1 MKTTTTMLRALLA
14 FLLIVSA
21 PSVSSCDKNGGETE
35 KPEQEKPEKP
45 DPPQEEP
52 QVMDPSKIEDYNK
65 YYCPA
70 TYNEGFE
77 KGPKEM
83 LRKDARWSWWRMK
96 QSEHFFVFWEPGF
109 GDDPNSSS
117 LPANLR
123 VDIDDLLAKAEQFY
137 TTNVEKLGMAVTGQ
151 GKSRLDSYKMQIY
164 LLYQTEWLATGS
176 GYDNM
181 IGALWV
187 NPSTCQPVG
196 SVIGHEIG
204 HSFQYQVSADLLM
217 NKVGSITDFGA
228 TVGFR
233 YGFDLDGS
241 GGCAFWEQ
249 CAQWQS
255 FQDFPEEAF
264 SQDYHV
270 QEWLAHHHRG
280 FLHEWYRYA
289 SYWFPYWY
297 TQEHGIGTHAR
308 IWRESVFPED
318 ALQTYMRL
326 YFDGDTEKFYDE
338 YFSYAQHCAAYD
350 FDAVHKYVTESAL
363 HYTTSMFR
371 NSDGRYQVSYG
382 NCPGT
387 TGFNLV
393 PLNVAAGETV
403 KVEFNGLEPGSA
415 LVAEDPGKI
424 IDGDGNVQGTMTT
437 YNKQSNKESGY
448 RFGFVSI
455 DYDGVSHYGDMY
467 SGTSGTA
474 EYDVPEN
481 AQRLYFVVV
490 GAPKRYRSQAWDD
503 NGKNDEQWPYE
514 ISIENTD
521 LLGNVTIPDGEPED
535 VALSHELSLDSSRD
549 IYELGS
555 MNLLDNGD
563 MIAIAKAFRLQ
574 PSAIS
579 SVTLS
584 KVGTSGPA
592 DGQVAVGLTQ
602 SDGSISYNY
611 TANGTGFW
619 CKANGDAGY
628 WQDGVPVYFEYDPAS
643 FRMAYGHRYGV
654 TAPGKEYVIK
664 PTMVYKKDG
673 KVYKAVIT
681 LKFKF

>member
-1 MKTTTTMLRALLA
+1 MKTTMTILRALLA
-14 FLLIVSA
+14 SMLLL
-21 PSVSSCDKNGGETE
+21 SVPVFSSCDQKTD
-35 KPEQEKPEKP
+35 
-45 DPPQEEP
+45 DPPKEDP
-52 QVMDPSKIEDYNK
+52 MVMDPSKIKDYDK

-70 TYNEGFE
+70 AYNDGFE

-109 GDDPNSSS
+109 GDDPGAASV
-117 LPANLR
+117 PAEMR
-123 VDIDDLLAKAEQFY
+123 VNIDDLLAKAEQFY
-137 TTNVEKLGMAVTGQ
+137 STNVERLGMAVTGQ

-217 NKVGSITDFGA
+217 NKVGSLTDFGA

-233 YGFDLDGS
+233 YGYGSGGS

-255 FQDFPEEAF
+255 FQDFPQEAF
-264 SQDYHV
+264 TQDYHI

-297 TQEHGIGTHAR
+297 TQEHGIGAHAR
-308 IWRESVFPED
+308 IWRESVYPED
-318 ALQTYMRL
+318 PLQAYMRF
-326 YFDGDTEKFYDE
+326 YFDGDLEQFYDE

-415 LVAEDPGKI
+415 LVAEDPGQI
-424 IDGDGNVQGTMTT
+424 IDGDGVVQGTMTT
-437 YNKQSNKESGY
+437 YNRQSNKESGY
-448 RFGFVSI
+448 RFGFVSV
-455 DYDGVSHYGDMY
+455 DYDGVSHYGEMY
-467 SGTSGTA
+467 SGTSGIA

-481 AQRLYFVVV
+481 AQKLYFVVV
-490 GAPKRYRSQAWDD
+490 GAPTKYIRQAWDD
-503 NGKNDEQWPYE
+503 NGRNDEQWPYQ
-514 ISIENTD
+514 ISIVNSD
-521 LLGNVTIPDGEPED
+521 LLGNVTIPDGEPEN
-535 VALSHELSLDSSRD
+535 VSLSHELTLDSSQD

-563 MIAIAKAFRLQ
+563 IIKIAKAFRMQ
-574 PSAIS
+574 PSEIS
-579 SVTLS
+579 AKTVS
-584 KVGTSGPA
+584 KVPSGGPGE
-592 DGQVAVGLTQ
+592 GQVAVGLTQ
-602 SDGSISYNY
+602 SNGSISYDY
-611 TANGTGFW
+611 TANGAGFW
-619 CKANGDAGY
+619 CRKNGDKGS
-628 WQDGVPVYFEYDPAS
+628 WNNNDPVYFEYDPS
-643 FRMAYGHRYGV
+643 TFRLAYGHRYGV
-654 TAPGKEYVIK
+654 TAAGSEYVIK
-664 PTMVYKKDG
+664 PTLVYQKDG
-673 KVYKAVIT
+673 VLYKAVIALT
-681 LKFKF
+681 LRF